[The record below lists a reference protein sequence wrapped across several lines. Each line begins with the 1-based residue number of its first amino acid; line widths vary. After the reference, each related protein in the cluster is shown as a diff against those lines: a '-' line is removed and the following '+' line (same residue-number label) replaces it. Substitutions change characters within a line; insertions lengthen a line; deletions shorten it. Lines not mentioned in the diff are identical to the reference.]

1 MLICSLVSMVHGY
14 MKWRSLKSWGNRV
27 FMNNYRIC
35 KRYLDKIMSRYHQ
48 NRLLNLLTLEGTSS
62 ELQNLPSCDGDTDRL
77 FCERKITGQYKR
89 VKKAQIRA
97 YVHGLWSYEWSIH
110 GHVHFLRKVTSRR
123 QSECFVTFP
132 WFIFSRSNVFASR
145 VWRVREEI
153 TGKIPS
159 WLQKF
164 RLPKV
169 WTRSGLKPFPTQF
182 MRGKAII
189 TIINSNFQKMA
200 NSHFY

>member
-1 MLICSLVSMVHGY
+1 MISWHDFAQISLTYSIIIH
-14 MKWRSLKSWGNRV
+14 KHSISSWFKAPSLHV
-27 FMNNYRIC
+27 PM
-35 KRYLDKIMSRYHQ
+35 YHW
-48 NRLLNLLTLEGTSS
+48 NEAAD

-77 FCERKITGQYKR
+77 FCGRKITGQYKR

>member
-1 MLICSLVSMVHGY
+1 
-14 MKWRSLKSWGNRV
+14 
-27 FMNNYRIC
+27 MNVNAA
-35 KRYLDKIMSRYHQ
+35 S
-48 NRLLNLLTLEGTSS
+48 TTSV
-62 ELQNLPSCDGDTDRL
+62 EYFEL
-77 FCERKITGQYKR
+77 FCGRKITGQYKR

-145 VWRVREEI
+145 VWRVREDI

-200 NSHFY
+200 KSHFLVLAGPYRGEVSFPTKLLSPAGEYWVGVR